1 MGERIKAIIFF
12 LVVGAVAG
20 FFVFKQATNMGDPGV
35 INIGQKAPDFSI
47 KNESGRLVKLSDF
60 RGKVVFLNFWG
71 TWCTTCVEEMPEI
84 QRLHK
89 MFKDRKF
96 EMLEVSIDND
106 WPEIHQFY
114 TEHNLD
120 LPTYLDPGHQIAG
133 LYKVNKFPETFLIDG
148 NGNVVR
154 HTWFEH
160 WADPRVV
167 AKVDS
172 LVRQLEPAKQQDA
185 TPAG

>member
-1 MGERIKAIIFF
+1 MHERLKAIVFF
-12 LVVGAVAG
+12 VVVGFVAG
-20 FFVFKQATNMGDPGV
+20 FFVYRQATHQGDPSV
-35 INIGQKAPDFSI
+35 INIGQKAPEFSI
-47 KNESGRLVKLSDF
+47 KDESGKLVKLSDF

-71 TWCTTCVEEMPEI
+71 TWCPSCVDEMPEI
-84 QRLHK
+84 QKLYQQ
-89 MFKDRKF
+89 FKGRKF

-114 TEHNLD
+114 KEHNLN
-120 LPTYLDPGHQIAG
+120 LPTYLDPGHQIATK
-133 LYKVNKFPETFLIDG
+133 YKVYKFPETFLIDG

-154 HTWFEH
+154 HTWYEH

-172 LVRQLEPAKQQDA
+172 LVKQVDA
-185 TPAG
+185 TD

>member
-1 MGERIKAIIFF
+1 MHERLKAIVFF
-12 LVVGAVAG
+12 VVVGFVAG
-20 FFVFKQATNMGDPGV
+20 FFVYRQATHQGDPSV
-35 INIGQKAPDFSI
+35 INIGQKAPEFSI
-47 KNESGRLVKLSDF
+47 KDESGRLVKLSDF

-71 TWCTTCVEEMPEI
+71 TWCPSCVDEMPEI
-84 QRLHK
+84 QKLYQQ
-89 MFKDRKF
+89 FKGRKF

-114 TEHNLD
+114 KEHNLN
-120 LPTYLDPGHQIAG
+120 LPTYLDPGHQIATK
-133 LYKVNKFPETFLIDG
+133 YKVYKFPETFLIDG

-154 HTWFEH
+154 HTWYEH

-172 LVRQLEPAKQQDA
+172 LVKQVDA
-185 TPAG
+185 TD